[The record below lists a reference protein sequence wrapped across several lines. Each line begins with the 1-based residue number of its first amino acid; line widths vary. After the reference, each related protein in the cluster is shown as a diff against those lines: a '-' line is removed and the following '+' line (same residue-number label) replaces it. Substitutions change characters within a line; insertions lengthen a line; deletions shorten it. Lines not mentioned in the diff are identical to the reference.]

1 MCGVCV
7 RVCACVVCVCMC
19 VCMCV
24 VSDAV
29 FDLSQRKLGDFGC
42 KVGCCVLSDSAQDH
56 KLVVVNNCVTQFY
69 LPHEPAQCL
78 VFEGMSL

>member
-1 MCGVCV
+1 M
-7 RVCACVVCVCMC
+7 
-19 VCMCV
+19 
-24 VSDAV
+24 SDAV